1 MANGGYKIIDLKGKS
16 LSTTATTIDGVYAGI
31 GSTKK
36 PIMLCNI
43 NIGGTAYHDTIINIT
58 VSSSKYVWAVYGYNF
73 EVTSADA
80 VKATAIV

>member
-1 MANGGYKIIDLKGKS
+1 MANGGYKIIDLKNES
-16 LSTTATTIDGVYAGI
+16 LSSTAKTIDGVYAGI

-43 NIGGTAYHDTIINIT
+43 NIGGTAYHDTIINVT

-73 EVTSADA
+73 EVTSADK